1 MNNFKEDKILKIW
14 KWIIFIIF
22 IVVELTLSLFL
33 YSAIK
38 ISSKCSREE
47 ENYKEDI
54 K

>member
-1 MNNFKEDKILKIW
+1 MNIF

-33 YSAIK
+33 YCALK
-38 ISSKCSREE
+38 ISSECSREE
-47 ENYKEDI
+47 EKYFKEDEND